1 MSTSSKENAPEIFE
15 DIKKNLTRGVKDR
28 KHTFHTPVF
37 SNIDSEGGIDSR
49 VVVLRK
55 FDPNSM
61 TLNFHTDFR
70 SPKVPNLKKNSS
82 SQFVFY
88 DHKLKI
94 QMRIKTT
101 SLVNNQNDTAK
112 EMWDKTR
119 LFSRKCYLTL
129 KDPSSITEIPEDG
142 IPEQDYLEY
151 RTGDTEETKYESHA
165 PIVIYKDK
173 LNYKEIKD
181 YKPVDK
187 GSQYKTGDIDTK
199 LTGKDDEE
207 TRSLSLCCDRIHI
220 VYGDFDANTAQ
231 AYKKYRIS
239 YFALPMQKMSG
250 TIITDRYYAIYRSKE
265 SWQQPTADDPG
276 KWISESNDFC
286 PDCYQA
292 ELMREYLVDM
302 EFIAL
307 DKYGEKINTDP
318 AEDHSKLYDIRSVD
332 IKLTFRSSSPKGYF
346 KRKIKNVIKSF
357 DDDRMTSIE
366 DSFHRES
373 IFVTVHTRNIGE
385 VL

>member
-1 MSTSSKENAPEIFE
+1 MTLTAKN
-15 DIKKNLTRGVKDR
+15 IKKILGFTL
-28 KHTFHTPVF
+28 
-37 SNIDSEGGIDSR
+37 IEILIGIVISAIMMGAM
-49 VVVLRK
+49 
-55 FDPNSM
+55 F
-61 TLNFHTDFR
+61 
-70 SPKVPNLKKNSS
+70 
-82 SQFVFY
+82 
-88 DHKLKI
+88 
-94 QMRIKTT
+94 TT
-101 SLVNNQNDTAK
+101 YTVVNNSYSQVSDIASI
-112 EMWDKTR
+112 
-119 LFSRKCYLTL
+119 SRSGRDVVSMMMRDVRMAGFKYYYGVF
-129 KDPSSITEIPEDG
+129 DGAEDG

-173 LNYKEIKD
+173 LNYTEIEE

-220 VYGDFDANTAQ
+220 VYGDFDANTEQ
-231 AYKKYRIS
+231 QYKKYRIS
-239 YFALPMQKMSG
+239 YFALPMEKMSG
-250 TIITDRYYAIYRSKE
+250 SVTVDKYYAIYRSKE
-265 SWQQPTADDPG
+265 SWIQPTIDDPG
-276 KWISESNDFC
+276 RWITEESDFC
-286 PDCYQA
+286 PDCYRA

-307 DKYGEKINTDP
+307 DRYGEKINTDP
-318 AEDHSKLYDIRSVD
+318 AEDHNKLYDIRSVD

-357 DDDRMTSIE
+357 DEDRMESIT

-385 VL
+385 PF